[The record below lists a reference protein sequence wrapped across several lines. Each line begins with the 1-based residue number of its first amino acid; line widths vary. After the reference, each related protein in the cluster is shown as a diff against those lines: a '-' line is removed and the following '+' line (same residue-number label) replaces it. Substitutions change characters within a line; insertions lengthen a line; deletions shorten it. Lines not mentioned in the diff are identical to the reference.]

1 MTIRVV
7 NSKMNPVQ
15 HPYAFRTHNRQQCHQ
30 SAAANILSK
39 DDGFEIHM
47 ALPGV
52 DKSRIEMTV
61 TENILHV
68 HAKEQEQ
75 TPGEKKYVIK
85 QFDYT
90 SFSRKFRLDDSID
103 TSRIDATMENGV
115 LKIMLSL
122 KTPEIRKA
130 KSIEIK

>member
-1 MTIRVV
+1 MI
-7 NSKMNPVQ
+7 
-15 HPYAFRTHNRQQCHQ
+15 
-30 SAAANILSK
+30 
-39 DDGFEIHM
+39 
-47 ALPGV
+47 
-52 DKSRIEMTV
+52 V

-68 HAKEQEQ
+68 HAREQEQ
-75 TPGEKKYVIK
+75 TPNEKKYILK

-122 KTPEIRKA
+122 KTPEIKKA